1 MALRQQQLL
10 SPRREAAALARRSVA
25 QRHSDQAEVWL
36 GRAEFKELNRPPLAG
51 TVEAL
56 RSDIKTTATPV
67 PTPAEA
73 RGLAGPDVR
82 PPAPIQV
89 PQRPSVTTIPPG
101 STHVPHRQGAP
112 RRFTRFAAAGIL
124 ALVGG
129 AASVPLITPHSGSI
143 ASVTVGNPAPA
154 APVAAIPESDLAGIP
169 RGDDSSGASV
179 AAPNKPA
186 DGASSAA
193 AAERTPQTT
202 RSTTRSRPP
211 AIMTPR
217 PAPRTPAIPAE
228 AYAAWSRLAEL
239 SASDQGRTRVRPDA
253 APHR

>member
-10 SPRREAAALARRSVA
+10 SPRRDAAAPARRSVA

-36 GRAEFKELNRPPLAG
+36 GRAEFKELIRPPLTG

-73 RGLAGPDVR
+73 RVLASPDVR

-101 STHVPHRQGAP
+101 SAHVPHRQPAP

-129 AASVPLITPHSGSI
+129 AASVPLMTPHRGSI
-143 ASVTVGNPAPA
+143 ASVTVGSPAPT
-154 APVAAIPESDLAGIP
+154 APVAAVPEPDLVGIP
-169 RGDDSSGASV
+169 RDDYSSGASV
-179 AAPNKPA
+179 AAPDKPA
-186 DGASSAA
+186 DGAPPATAA
-193 AAERTPQTT
+193 VRTSQTT
-202 RSTTRSRPP
+202 RSTSRSRPP

-217 PAPRTPAIPAE
+217 PAPRTPTIPAE
-228 AYAAWSRLAEL
+228 AYAAWSRLPEL
-239 SASDQGRTRVRPDA
+239 SASDQGRTRVRPDTP
-253 APHR
+253 PHR

>member
-36 GRAEFKELNRPPLAG
+36 GRAEFKERIRPPLAG

-56 RSDIKTTATPV
+56 RSDIKSTATSV
-67 PTPAEA
+67 PTPAKA
-73 RGLAGPDVR
+73 RGLAGSDVC

-101 STHVPHRQGAP
+101 SAYVPHRQGAP
-112 RRFTRFAAAGIL
+112 RRCTRFAAAGIL

-143 ASVTVGNPAPA
+143 ASVTVGSPAPT
-154 APVAAIPESDLAGIP
+154 APVAAIPEPDLAGIP

-186 DGASSAA
+186 DGAAPAA
-193 AAERTPQTT
+193 AAVRTSQTT
-202 RSTTRSRPP
+202 RSTSRSRPP

-217 PAPRTPAIPAE
+217 PAPRTPTIPAE

-239 SASDQGRTRVRPDA
+239 SASDQGRPRVRPDS